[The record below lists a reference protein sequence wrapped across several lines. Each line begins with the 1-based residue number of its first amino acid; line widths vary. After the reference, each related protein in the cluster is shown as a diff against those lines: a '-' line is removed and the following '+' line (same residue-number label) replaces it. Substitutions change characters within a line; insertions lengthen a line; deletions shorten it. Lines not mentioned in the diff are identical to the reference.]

1 MSKILVTY
9 FSQTGNTKQIADSI
23 YESLQGDKTIK
34 PVDEVQNIEDYSL
47 LFIGF
52 PVHSHGVPF
61 KIEGLIKKI
70 PKGKKIA
77 FFSTHGALTGGRL
90 SREALEHAAAIASK
104 AKILGTFSCRGKVS
118 TDALEILNRSPEHKA
133 WTDMAVSAQTHPD
146 EGDLEDARSFAKWI
160 MILSIQNE
168 I

>member
-1 MSKILVTY
+1 MSKILITY

-34 PVDEVQNIEDYSL
+34 PVEEVQNIEDYSL

-118 TDALEILNRSPEHKA
+118 MAALEILSRSPEHKA
-133 WTDMAVSAQTHPD
+133 WTDMAASAQTHPD

-160 MILSIQNE
+160 MALSIQDE

>member
-1 MSKILVTY
+1 MTKILITY

-34 PVDEVQNIEDYSL
+34 PVDEVKNIEDYSL

-61 KIEGLIKKI
+61 KVESMINKI
-70 PKGKKIA
+70 PNGKKIA
-77 FFSTHGALTGGRL
+77 FFSTHGSLTGGRL
-90 SREALEHAAAIASK
+90 SREALEHAASIASK
-104 AKILGTFSCRGKVS
+104 TKILGTFSCRGKVS
-118 TDALEILNRSPEHKA
+118 TAALEILSRSPEHKA
-133 WTDMAVSAQTHPD
+133 WTDMAVSARTHPD

-160 MILSIQNE
+160 MALHIQNE
-168 I
+168 M

>member
-1 MSKILVTY
+1 MPKILITY
-9 FSQTGNTKQIADSI
+9 FSQTGNTKHIAESI

-47 LFIGF
+47 FFVGF

-61 KIEGLIKKI
+61 KIEDLIKKI
-70 PKGKKIA
+70 PEGKKIA
-77 FFSTHGALTGGRL
+77 FFSTHGSLTGGRL
-90 SREALEHAAAIASK
+90 SREALEHAAVIASK
-104 AKILGTFSCRGKVS
+104 VKILGTFSCRGKVS
-118 TDALEILNRSPEHKA
+118 TAALEVLSRSPEHKA
-133 WTDMAVSAQTHPD
+133 WTDMAVSAHTHPD

-160 MILSIQNE
+160 MALSIQNE

>member
-1 MSKILVTY
+1 MPLILITY

-47 LFIGF
+47 LFVGF

-77 FFSTHGALTGGRL
+77 FFSTHGSLTGGRL

-118 TDALEILNRSPEHKA
+118 TAALEVLSRSPEHKA
-133 WTDMAVSAQTHPD
+133 WTDMAVSARTHPD
-146 EGDLEDARSFAKWI
+146 ERDLEDARSFAKWI
-160 MILSIQNE
+160 MALSIQDK